1 LVESIKKLAY
11 LTDNGVSP
19 TPVRKLEDIVNLQ
32 LLPPAFLKALQE
44 PAPME
49 KSANAPTTAL
59 PTKTD
64 DTWIYASVGDSA
76 CLCIQKINQN
86 LMYQTQEETT
96 EQNIFKD
103 LWEAHKDNKDT
114 KKLMWI
120 ALIIVLLVVLVS
132 TLPFVFN
139 ALARVIRSYKN
150 LQCAIKE

>member
-1 LVESIKKLAY
+1 
-11 LTDNGVSP
+11 
-19 TPVRKLEDIVNLQ
+19 
-32 LLPPAFLKALQE
+32 
-44 PAPME
+44 
-49 KSANAPTTAL
+49 
-59 PTKTD
+59 
-64 DTWIYASVGDSA
+64 
-76 CLCIQKINQN
+76 
-86 LMYQTQEETT
+86 MYQTHQETT

-150 LQCAIKE
+150 LQCALQE